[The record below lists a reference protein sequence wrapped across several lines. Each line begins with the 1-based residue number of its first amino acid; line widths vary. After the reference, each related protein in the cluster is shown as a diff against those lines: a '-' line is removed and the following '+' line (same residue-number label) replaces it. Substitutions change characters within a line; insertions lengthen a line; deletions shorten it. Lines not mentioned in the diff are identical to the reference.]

1 MFFREEAI
9 RQYQEERRKRREKE
23 DLQREKFRDEIRQKY
38 GIARKPE
45 SFESIEKNLQV
56 PVVRFTMM
64 KQNSGKFKR
73 IERKILAMGKQVSK
87 CKVWGERLFIHLVQI
102 WRNNCKVKPIVTIIL
117 GFLSPSKSY

>member
-1 MFFREEAI
+1 MDLFFREEAI

-56 PVVRFTMM
+56 PVVRSTMM

-73 IERKILAMGKQVSK
+73 IDTKILAMPSMGELAGK
-87 CKVWGERLFIHLVQI
+87 CKVWVERLFIHLVQI
-102 WRNNCKVKPIVTIIL
+102 
-117 GFLSPSKSY
+117 